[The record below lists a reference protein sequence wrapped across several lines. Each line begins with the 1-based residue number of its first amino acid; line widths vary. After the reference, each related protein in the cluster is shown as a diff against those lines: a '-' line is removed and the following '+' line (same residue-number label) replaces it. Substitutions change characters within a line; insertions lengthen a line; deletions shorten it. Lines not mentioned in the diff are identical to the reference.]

1 MEGGTRLNIRTNP
14 KAWLLFPVCLLT
26 PCTVYLEAIVR
37 AENPVM
43 AAGFFV
49 TLLTTLMLVRASVKE
64 TCRVPPIVVA
74 IMVAMAIQIFIDTQL
89 LRVPGVSQK
98 WLRSFMFASTMIL
111 AMQEILQ
118 VPIVFSRPRSA
129 EEGA

>member
-14 KAWLLFPVCLLT
+14 NAWIFFPVCLIF
-26 PCTVYLEAIVR
+26 PFVAYLEAIVR
-37 AENPVM
+37 AENPAM

>member
-14 KAWLLFPVCLLT
+14 NAWIFFPVCLIF
-26 PCTVYLEAIVR
+26 PFVAYLEAIVR
-37 AENPVM
+37 AENPAM

-74 IMVAMAIQIFIDTQL
+74 IMVAVAIQILIDTQL
-89 LRVPGVSQK
+89 LRVPGVSQDS
-98 WLRSFMFASTMIL
+98 LRSFQVASNIVIL
-111 AMQEILQ
+111 MQEVLQ
-118 VPIVFSRPRSA
+118 VPIVFSRPKIA